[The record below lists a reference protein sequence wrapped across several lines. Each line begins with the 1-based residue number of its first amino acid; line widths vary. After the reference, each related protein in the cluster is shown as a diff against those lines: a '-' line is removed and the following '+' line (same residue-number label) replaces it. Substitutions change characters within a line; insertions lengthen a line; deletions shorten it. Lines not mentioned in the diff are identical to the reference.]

1 MLTEDD
7 RSVGQVMKALALHQS
22 VQLNLI
28 NVMRPELI
36 GRKNL
41 WCCEGVKKKRKNFG
55 ASNDLI
61 QRRNYALET
70 ITKSNVSPSSGRTT
84 KGYRSKLQLFK
95 SICGGTVAFN
105 GLIMIMGRQRAV
117 RA

>member
-36 GRKNL
+36 GPKKL
-41 WCCEGVKKKRKNFG
+41 WCCEGGKKKRKNFG

-61 QRRNYALET
+61 TE
-70 ITKSNVSPSSGRTT
+70 
-84 KGYRSKLQLFK
+84 KLPPENDNQ
-95 SICGGTVAFN
+95 VE
-105 GLIMIMGRQRAV
+105 R
-117 RA
+117 